1 MKFIFVI
8 FIIYETIAAETYD
21 ISIPENDTA
30 NYNYAE
36 FRIWLND
43 SIDTLRGIYWFMHA
57 NNGDS
62 RNIIYDTIYQN
73 LASNKQFA
81 LMGARIFN
89 MHMSSGVE
97 MQP

>member
-8 FIIYETIAAETYD
+8 VIIYGTVNAEIYD

-43 SIDTLRGIYWFMHA
+43 SIDA
-57 NNGDS
+57 
-62 RNIIYDTIYQN
+62 
-73 LASNKQFA
+73 
-81 LMGARIFN
+81 
-89 MHMSSGVE
+89 
-97 MQP
+97 